1 MKFFKYS
8 KDVIKV
14 LLKIASIKPLRELA
28 VKLITYWRN
37 DGRYD
42 NNEIVDLFFTLARLF
57 GIHILHDK
65 AEKRI
70 TIQYDKKL

>member
-1 MKFFKYS
+1 MKFTKYL

-14 LLKIASIKPLRELA
+14 VFKIASIKPLRELA

-42 NNEIVDLFFTLARLF
+42 NNEVVDLFFTLARLF
-57 GIHILHDK
+57 GIHIMHDK
-65 AEKRI
+65 AEERI
-70 TIQYDKKL
+70 TIQYNKKL